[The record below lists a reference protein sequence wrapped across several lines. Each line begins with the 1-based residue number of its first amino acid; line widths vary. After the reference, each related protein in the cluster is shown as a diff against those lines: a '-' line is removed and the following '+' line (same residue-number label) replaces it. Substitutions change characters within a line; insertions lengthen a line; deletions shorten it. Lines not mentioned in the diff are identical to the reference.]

1 MFGMD
6 RFTLTSLQTALPGLV
21 FCLGLFAAVENA
33 VSGTGLFLE
42 DRVLKMDLIFESR
55 DLCRDEDRSRCE
67 DVPAILIY
75 SADGQIDQEIPVLLK
90 TRGNWRLRR
99 DICTIPPLFIIFP
112 EEKTEGTLFA
122 GQDLLPLT
130 THCSSKR
137 GRYDDY
143 VLKEYMAYRIYNLLS
158 EKSVRVR
165 LAYIHYRKSAQS
177 KLPEPH
183 YGFLNEHFLS
193 VAARNGDEL
202 WKTPRYDPAQSNPME
217 VATMEL
223 FQFMIGNTDFS
234 ALAQHNIVLLRD
246 PGGEVTPLPFDF
258 DFSGL
263 VNAEYAGPP
272 PDLPL
277 HSVRQGLY
285 RGFCHPGLDW
295 DALFRK
301 FRDKRMKVFELIES
315 VPDLSSRAR
324 RSSLKYMKDFYKILD
339 SPKKRQKM
347 IVGACRPLTG

>member
-1 MFGMD
+1 MSEMN
-6 RFTLTSLQTALPGLV
+6 RFTPLSMQTALTSLV
-21 FCLGLFAAVENA
+21 IYLGLFAAMENA

-42 DRVLKMDLIFESR
+42 DQVLKMDLIFESR
-55 DLCRDEDRSRCE
+55 DLCRDEDRSRCK
-67 DVPAILIY
+67 DVPAILTY
-75 SADGQIDQEIPVLLK
+75 SADGQKDQEMPVLLK

-143 VLKEYMAYRIYNLLS
+143 VLKEYLAYRIYNLLS

-165 LAYIHYRKSAQS
+165 LAYIHYRKSTQS
-177 KLPEPH
+177 KISNPH

-202 WKTPRYDPAQSNPME
+202 WKTEVYDPAQSKPME

-246 PGGEVTPLPFDF
+246 PDGEVTPLPFDF

-263 VNAEYAGPP
+263 VNADYAGPP
-272 PDLPL
+272 PALPL
-277 HSVRQGLY
+277 HSNRQRLY

-301 FRDKRMKVFELIES
+301 FRDKRMKVLELIES
-315 VPDLSSRAR
+315 VPDLSKRAR
-324 RSSLKYMKDFYKILD
+324 KSSLKYMKDFYKILD

-347 IVGACRPLTG
+347 IVGACRPLPG